1 MFGTFV
7 CYLYSCF
14 PSQSGRSS
22 LQAAK
27 QAREASRKAKVMS
40 LPVSSSN
47 PQQVTKTSTAVTV
60 EEQPVDQPATNRS
73 VAEQLPMKVLQSH

>member
-1 MFGTFV
+1 
-7 CYLYSCF
+7 
-14 PSQSGRSS
+14 
-22 LQAAK
+22 
-27 QAREASRKAKVMS
+27 MS